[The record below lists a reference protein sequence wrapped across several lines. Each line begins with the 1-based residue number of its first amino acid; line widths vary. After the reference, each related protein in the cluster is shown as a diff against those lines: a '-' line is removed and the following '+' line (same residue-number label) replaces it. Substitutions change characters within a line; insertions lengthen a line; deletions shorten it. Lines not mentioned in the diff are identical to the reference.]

1 MIWSVLPVSDFS
13 GDRFILGPLQLF
25 IITSLAMFLHW
36 RDCRVDSA
44 LEISTIVASIATN
57 KATRMPRI
65 FCTTYTTNLCNRY
78 STTTTTTTTNDRTRE
93 ILGYSM
99 SRSCFFALL
108 TRQLS
113 GETCHRADLAI
124 VIVLPGS
131 QIPRCPQF
139 TAQETMRTG
148 VDGIVIRIRS
158 NGDVIHVISF
168 FFIYQNRMDDGS
180 RGRLN
185 FSESQKLVKNNRFA
199 FWMKI

>member
-1 MIWSVLPVSDFS
+1 
-13 GDRFILGPLQLF
+13 
-25 IITSLAMFLHW
+25 MFLHW

-78 STTTTTTTTNDRTRE
+78 SMTTNDRTRE
-93 ILGYSM
+93 ILCYSM

-185 FSESQKLVKNNRFA
+185 FSESQKLVKDNRFA

>member
-1 MIWSVLPVSDFS
+1 
-13 GDRFILGPLQLF
+13 
-25 IITSLAMFLHW
+25 MFLHW

-78 STTTTTTTTNDRTRE
+78 STTTTTTTNDRTRE

-99 SRSCFFALL
+99 PRSCFFALL

-148 VDGIVIRIRS
+148 VDGIVIRIQS
-158 NGDVIHVISF
+158 NGDVIHHSCYF
-168 FFIYQNRMDDGS
+168 LFFIYQNRMDDGS

-185 FSESQKLVKNNRFA
+185 FSESQKLVKDNRVLDEDLIKLEISS
-199 FWMKI
+199 WG

>member
-1 MIWSVLPVSDFS
+1 
-13 GDRFILGPLQLF
+13 
-25 IITSLAMFLHW
+25 MFLHW

-78 STTTTTTTTNDRTRE
+78 STTTTTTTNDRTRE

-99 SRSCFFALL
+99 PRSCFFALL

-158 NGDVIHVISF
+158 NGDVIHHSCYFLF
-168 FFIYQNRMDDGS
+168 FYLPKSNGRWKS
-180 RGRLN
+180 R
-185 FSESQKLVKNNRFA
+185 
-199 FWMKI
+199 